1 MFWRD
6 PGNKED
12 RLKFKLTA
20 KIVLM
25 YHECC
30 RNSLSNSY
38 SSYKKKANMILM
50 FAMNKLNLGWNSYHF
65 LKIIKLYFNW

>member
-6 PGNKED
+6 PAHKED

-30 RNSLSNSY
+30 RNSLSHSY
-38 SSYKKKANMILM
+38 SSYKKKKQTWFYVCYEQIELR
-50 FAMNKLNLGWNSYHF
+50 
-65 LKIIKLYFNW
+65 IKFISSS